1 MPGRADPLDR
11 FDPGADEIASDPA
24 AYWHRVTLSAERLP
38 APGKGIAIWRHAEV
52 EALLKHP
59 TVPVKCPARALR
71 PFPPGPFREHNA
83 ATMAFLDPP
92 AHGPVRR
99 SFARA
104 FSPTALSALVVYV
117 EETSAGLLSGLHGDV
132 DLVAAYAER
141 LPVLA
146 IARILGLDPASE
158 GLMRAAAEAV
168 VTGLE
173 PGASA
178 ATLDAADA
186 AVAQLIDLV
195 RPPMAA
201 PPPDTLFARLR
212 EGPEAEGL
220 DPAHRLHNAI
230 FLLNAGHETTTRLIA
245 ALVAVLQDN
254 SALAAAA
261 AADEAVAAA
270 LVEEVLRLDPPLHFV
285 PRFLAEPWKDL
296 PVGTLVFCL
305 IAAANRDPQVFEKPG
320 CLDPARPN
328 SKRHL
333 SFAAGRHLCL
343 GATLARIEGRI
354 ACRHLARLAP
364 RLAERPG
371 ATRTSGRM
379 FQGWRHLPVIIS

>member
-1 MPGRADPLDR
+1 LPGRADPLDR
-11 FDPGADEIASDPA
+11 FDPGADAIASDPA
-24 AYWHRVTLSAERLP
+24 AYWHRVTLGAERLP
-38 APGKGIAIWRHAEV
+38 APGGGVAIWRHAEV

-59 TVPVKCPARALR
+59 TVPAKCPSRALR

-92 AHGPVRR
+92 EHGPVRR

-104 FSPTALSALVVYV
+104 FSPTVLSALVPQL
-117 EETSAGLLSGLHGDV
+117 EETSAELLGALHGEV

-146 IARILGLDPASE
+146 IASILGLDPSSE
-158 GLMRAAAEAV
+158 ELMRGAAEAV
-168 VTGLE
+168 VAGLE

-178 ATLDAADA
+178 ATLRSADA
-186 AVAQLIDLV
+186 AVERLIALV
-195 RPPMAA
+195 RPPMTA
-201 PPPDTLFARLR
+201 PPSGTLFARLQ
-212 EGPEAEGL
+212 ESPEAEGL

-245 ALVAVLQDN
+245 GLAVALLGN
-254 SALAAAA
+254 PALAEAA
-261 AADEAVAAA
+261 AADGAVAAA
-270 LVEEVLRLDPPLHFV
+270 VVEEVLRLDPPLHFV

-296 PVGTLVFCL
+296 AAGTIVFCL
-305 IAAANRDPQVFEKPG
+305 LAAANRDPAIFHRPSY
-320 CLDPARPN
+320 LDPSRLN
-328 SKRHL
+328 SARHL

-364 RLAERPG
+364 RLATHRG
-371 ATRTSGRM
+371 AARTSGRM
-379 FQGWRHLPVIIS
+379 FQGWRYLPVSIS